1 VILTFDVGS
10 LEGGARAWRPGAV
23 APALQMPRVMTN
35 VRSVGPTLA
44 LLLSLLVLVPR
55 VGLAAAE
62 DASPGVVL
70 TPASSELP
78 GTSEPAPLRLSE
90 DSQALRPQRSR
101 TPRGLRILAE
111 TGAGL
116 LTGTGLAV
124 AGGLVGN
131 ELCRAGIIGSLNSGG
146 WFPCLA
152 ELVIGGFV
160 GAGLGSSLGVFWG
173 GEVTGGNGKLYGP
186 LLGLASGFLT
196 GVLASVLFGVSNAWY
211 AVALPF
217 MLGGSILGYEL
228 TTRED
233 PAPQAPSAPAVA
245 SSRPRLQP
253 LLTVSPRGAL
263 LGLGGSF

>member
-1 VILTFDVGS
+1 
-10 LEGGARAWRPGAV
+10 
-23 APALQMPRVMTN
+23 MTN
-35 VRSVGPTLA
+35 LRSVGPTLA
-44 LLLSLLVLVPR
+44 LLLSFFLLVPR

-62 DASPGVVL
+62 DASPGGVL
-70 TPASSELP
+70 TPASSRLP

-90 DSQALRPQRSR
+90 DSQAPRPQRSR

-124 AGGLVGN
+124 AGGLAGY
-131 ELCRAGIIGSLNSGG
+131 ELCQAGILGTRGG
-146 WFPCLA
+146 WFSCLT
-152 ELVIGGFV
+152 ELIIGGFV

-173 GEVTGGNGKLYGP
+173 GQVTGGNGKLYGP
-186 LLGLASGFLT
+186 LLGMASGFLT
-196 GVLASVLFGVSNAWY
+196 GVLASVLLGVPHAWY
-211 AVALPF
+211 GVALPF
-217 MLGGSILGYEL
+217 MLGGSLVGYEL